1 MRHRINKVAQAF
13 ASVVIATLVSTQAFA
28 SDLID
33 IKFTALP
40 GDVAQM
46 ELVFDGQP
54 PTPSGYT
61 IEKPARISLDLPD
74 TTSKLKSKYHKIGF
88 GNARTA
94 TVVNSKDRSR
104 VIVSLA
110 KLVPYTVDTL
120 DDRLVVQMGKQ
131 IEAAPEQV
139 QINESVPAVPAASP
153 APSISTASSP
163 APTKSTASS
172 VLNVDFRRGDQ
183 ADGQVQILLNNP
195 KAVVDIEQQGKK
207 IIVTISDTL
216 LPANMRRR
224 LDVVDFATPVKYVDS
239 NMEGKDTVIYIEP
252 TGQYDYL
259 AYQADGVLSI
269 NVKPITKAE
278 KDRQAKS
285 EFPYTGEKL
294 SLNFQNIEVRAVL
307 QLIADFTGQNLV
319 ASDTVGGGITLRLQN
334 VPWDQALDLVLKTK
348 GLAKRQMGNV
358 LLVAPAEEIA
368 MREKIELEAVK
379 QVEDLAPLLSEY
391 VQLRYAKATDI
402 ASLLTSESG
411 LMSARGTA
419 VVDERTN
426 TLLMKDTGDNLDKI
440 REAINLLDVPV
451 RQVLIEARIV
461 VANTSVGE
469 KLGIRWGGA
478 GQQSNNDSYITYG
491 GSQSNLSE
499 ASQILVGGTSRND
512 ARENISFPDAYVV
525 DLAVTDAG
533 ASSVAVGIQTFDY
546 LLDLELSAVE
556 TDGDAEIVSQPRVI
570 TADGQT
576 ASIQTGTEI
585 PYQEAT
591 SSGASSVSFKSAVLK
606 LEVTPQITPDDRI
619 IMDLKINQDSIGDVY
634 NGVPSIN
641 TNALETQ
648 VLVENGETI
657 VLGGIFR
664 STETNATT
672 KTPFFGDLPLIGVL
686 FRRTEHTQTKAELLV
701 FITPRLVKDTLST
714 R

>member
-1 MRHRINKVAQAF
+1 MSHRIYKAAQVFVA
-13 ASVVIATLVSTQAFA
+13 VILATLA
-28 SDLID
+28 SAQSYASNLVD

-54 PTPSGYT
+54 PSPGGYT
-61 IEKPARISLDLPD
+61 IEKPARISLDLPGV
-74 TTSKLKSKYHKIGF
+74 SSQLESKYHKIGF

-94 TVVNSKDRSR
+94 TVVNAKERAR

-110 KLVPYTVDTL
+110 QLVPYTVEAQGDRLIVLMGKTVDTSSQEIQANQVVANSTL
-120 DDRLVVQMGKQ
+120 DNANQ
-131 IEAAPEQV
+131 
-139 QINESVPAVPAASP
+139 
-153 APSISTASSP
+153 
-163 APTKSTASS
+163 SS

-183 ADGQVQILLNNP
+183 DDGQVQILLSNP
-195 KAVVDIEQQGKK
+195 KANVDIQQQGKR
-207 IIVTISDTL
+207 IIVTLADTV
-216 LPANMRRR
+216 LPQNMRRR
-224 LDVVDFATPVKYVDS
+224 LDVVDFSTPVKFVDA
-239 NMEGKDTVIYIEP
+239 NMEGTNTVIYIEP
-252 TGQYDYL
+252 EGQYDYL
-259 AYQADGVLSI
+259 AYQADNVLAI

-278 KDRQAKS
+278 KEKLAKS
-285 EFPYTGEKL
+285 EFPYSGEKL

-319 ASDTVGGGITLRLQN
+319 ASDTVDGGITLRLQN

-368 MREKIELEAVK
+368 AREKIELEAVK
-379 QVEDLAPLLSEY
+379 QVEELAPLLSEY
-391 VQLRYAKATDI
+391 VQLRYAKASDI
-402 ASLLTSESG
+402 AGLLTSESG
-411 LMSARGTA
+411 LMSGRGTA

-426 TLLMKDTGDNLDKI
+426 TLLMKDTGDNLEKI
-440 REAINLLDVPV
+440 REAIALLDVPV

-461 VANTSVGE
+461 IANTSVGE

-478 GQQSNNDSYITYG
+478 GQQSSGDSYINFGATQNG
-491 GSQSNLSE
+491 LSE
-499 ASQILVGGTSRND
+499 SNQILTGAVARND
-512 ARENISFPDAYVV
+512 ARDTISFPDAYVV
-525 DLAVTDAG
+525 DLGVSDVG
-533 ASSVAVGIQTFDY
+533 ASSLAVGIQTFDY

-556 TDGDAEIVSQPRVI
+556 TDGNAEIVSQPRVI

-576 ASIQTGTEI
+576 ASIQSGTEI
-585 PYQEAT
+585 PYQEAS
-591 SSGASSVSFKSAVLK
+591 SSGATSISFKSAVLK

-619 IMDLKINQDSIGDVY
+619 IMDLKINQDSIGEVTAAGPTID
-634 NGVPSIN
+634 

-664 STETNATT
+664 SEETFATT
-672 KTPFFGDLPLIGVL
+672 KTPFFGDIPLLGVL
-686 FRRTEHTQTKAELLV
+686 FRRTEHVESKAELLV

>member
-1 MRHRINKVAQAF
+1 MSHRISKAAQVFVAVILATIASAQTF
-13 ASVVIATLVSTQAFA
+13 AANLV
-28 SDLID
+28 D
-33 IKFTALP
+33 IKFSALP
-40 GDVAQM
+40 GDVTQM
-46 ELVFDGQP
+46 ELIFDGQP
-54 PTPSGYT
+54 PVPGGYT
-61 IEKPARISLDLPD
+61 IEKPARISLDLPGVN
-74 TTSKLKSKYHKIGF
+74 SQLKSKYHKIGF

-94 TVVNSKDRSR
+94 TVVNANERAR

-110 KLVPYTVDTL
+110 SLVPYAVESR
-120 DDRLVVQMGKQ
+120 DDRLIVLMGKTVDAQ
-131 IEAAPEQV
+131 DV
-139 QINESVPAVPAASP
+139 QPDQAIAS
-153 APSISTASSP
+153 ADSGSAN
-163 APTKSTASS
+163 KKTASS
-172 VLNVDFRRGDQ
+172 VMNVDFRRGDQ
-183 ADGQVQILLNNP
+183 SDGQVQILLSNP
-195 KAVVDIEQQGKK
+195 KAGVDIQQQGKK
-207 IIVTISDTL
+207 IIVTLEGTV
-216 LPANMRRR
+216 LPENMRRR
-224 LDVVDFATPVKYVDS
+224 LDVVDFATPVKYIDA
-239 NMEGKDTVIYIEP
+239 NMEGTNTVIYIEP
-252 TGQYDYL
+252 EGQYDYL
-259 AYQADGVLSI
+259 AYQADGVLAI

-278 KDRQAKS
+278 KAKLAQAD
-285 EFPYTGEKL
+285 FPYSGEKL

-319 ASDTVGGGITLRLQN
+319 ASDTVDGGITLRLQN

-368 MREKIELEAVK
+368 AREKIELEAVK
-379 QVEDLAPLLSEY
+379 QVEELAPLLSEY

-411 LMSARGTA
+411 LMSLRGTA

-440 REAINLLDVPV
+440 REAIALLDIPV

-461 VANTSVGE
+461 IANTSVGE
-469 KLGIRWGGA
+469 KLGIRWGG
-478 GQQSNNDSYITYG
+478 G
-491 GSQSNLSE
+491 GMKANSDNYMKFGASQTTLSE
-499 ASQILVGGTSRND
+499 TNQILIDRAKGDDPG
-512 ARENISFPDAYVV
+512 EISFPDAYVV
-525 DLAVTDAG
+525 DLGVSDVG
-533 ASSVAVGIQTFDY
+533 ASSIAVGISTFDY

-556 TDGDAEIVSQPRVI
+556 TDGNAEIVSQPRVI

-576 ASIQTGTEI
+576 ASIQSGTEI
-585 PYQEAT
+585 PYQEAS
-591 SSGASSVSFKSAVLK
+591 SSGATSISFKSAVLK

-619 IMDLKINQDSIGDVY
+619 IMDLKINQDSIGEVTAAGPTID
-634 NGVPSIN
+634 

-664 STETNATT
+664 SEETFATT
-672 KTPFFGDLPLIGVL
+672 KTPFFGDIPLIGVL
-686 FRRTEHTQTKAELLV
+686 FRRTEHVESKAELLV

>member
-1 MRHRINKVAQAF
+1 MSHRISKAAQVFVA
-13 ASVVIATLVSTQAFA
+13 VILATLASAQGFA
-28 SDLID
+28 ANLVD
-33 IKFTALP
+33 IKFSALP
-40 GDVAQM
+40 GDVTQM
-46 ELVFDGQP
+46 ELIFDGAP
-54 PTPSGYT
+54 PVPGGYT
-61 IEKPARISLDLPD
+61 IEKPARISLDLPGVN
-74 TTSKLKSKYHKIGF
+74 SQLESKYHKIGF

-94 TVVNSKDRSR
+94 TVVNAKDRAR

-110 KLVPYTVDTL
+110 ELVPYVVQSQN
-120 DDRLVVQMGKQ
+120 DRLIVLMGKAIDTSSQ
-131 IEAAPEQV
+131 NV
-139 QINESVPAVPAASP
+139 QPNQAL
-153 APSISTASSP
+153 ASSDINNS
-163 APTKSTASS
+163 AAEST
-172 VLNVDFRRGDQ
+172 VMNVDFRRGEQ
-183 ADGQVQILLNNP
+183 ADGQVQILLSNP
-195 KAVVDIEQQGKK
+195 KANVDIQQQGKK
-207 IIVTISDTL
+207 IIVTLTDTV
-216 LPANMRRR
+216 LPENMRRR
-224 LDVVDFATPVKYVDS
+224 LDVVDFATPVKYVDA
-239 NMEGKDTVIYIEP
+239 NMEGTNTVIYIEP
-252 TGQYDYL
+252 EGQYDYL
-259 AYQADGVLSI
+259 AYQADSVLTI

-278 KDRQAKS
+278 KQRLAKVD
-285 EFPYTGEKL
+285 FPYSGEKL

-319 ASDTVGGGITLRLQN
+319 ASDTVDGGITLRLQN

-368 MREKIELEAVK
+368 AREKIELEAVK
-379 QVEDLAPLLSEY
+379 QVEELAPLLSEY

-411 LMSARGTA
+411 LMSGRGTA

-426 TLLMKDTGDNLDKI
+426 TLLMKDTGDNLEKI
-440 REAINLLDVPV
+440 REAITLLDVPV

-461 VANTSVGE
+461 IANTSVGE

-478 GQQSNNDSYITYG
+478 GQKASGDSYLNFGATQNG
-491 GSQSNLSE
+491 LSDTN
-499 ASQILVGGTSRND
+499 QILTGDITSNE
-512 ARENISFPDAYVV
+512 ARDSISFPDAYVV
-525 DLAVTDAG
+525 DLGVSDVG
-533 ASSVAVGIQTFDY
+533 ATSLAVGIQTFDY

-556 TDGDAEIVSQPRVI
+556 TDGHAEIVSQPRVI

-576 ASIQTGTEI
+576 ASIQSGTEI
-585 PYQEAT
+585 PYQEAS
-591 SSGASSVSFKSAVLK
+591 SSGATSISFKSAVLK

-619 IMDLKINQDSIGDVY
+619 IMDLKINQDSIGEVTAAGPTID
-634 NGVPSIN
+634 

-664 STETNATT
+664 SEETFATT
-672 KTPFFGDLPLIGVL
+672 KTPFFGDIPLLGVL
-686 FRRTEHTQTKAELLV
+686 FRRTEHVESKAELLI

>member
-1 MRHRINKVAQAF
+1 MSHRIFKVAQVVVAL
-13 ASVVIATLVSTQAFA
+13 VIATFA
-28 SDLID
+28 SAQAYASNLVD

-40 GDVAQM
+40 GDVTQM
-46 ELVFDGQP
+46 ELVFDGTP
-54 PTPSGYT
+54 PKPGGYT
-61 IEKPARISLDLPD
+61 IEKPARISLDLPGVS
-74 TTSKLKSKYHKIGF
+74 SKLESKYHKIGF

-94 TVVNSKDRSR
+94 TVVNAKERAR

-110 KLVPYTVDTL
+110 QLVPYAVDTL
-120 DDRLVVQMGKQ
+120 EDRLVVRMGKQ
-131 IEAAPEQV
+131 VQSAPQDV
-139 QINESVPAVPAASP
+139 QPNQAIADSADIGQS
-153 APSISTASSP
+153 SI
-163 APTKSTASS
+163 
-172 VLNVDFRRGDQ
+172 LNVDFRRGDQ
-183 ADGQVQILLNNP
+183 ADGQVQILLSNA
-195 KAVVDIEQQGKK
+195 KANVDIQQQGKK
-207 IIVTISDTL
+207 IIVTLKDTV
-216 LPANMRRR
+216 LPENMRRR
-224 LDVVDFATPVKYVDS
+224 LDVVDFATPVKFVDA
-239 NMEGKDTVIYIEP
+239 NMEGTDTVIYIEP
-252 TGQYDYL
+252 EGQYDYL
-259 AYQADGVLSI
+259 AYQADSVLAI
-269 NVKPITKAE
+269 NVKPITKIE
-278 KDRQAKS
+278 KERLAKS
-285 EFPYTGEKL
+285 EFPYSGEKL
-294 SLNFQNIEVRAVL
+294 SLNFQNIDVRAVL

-319 ASDTVGGGITLRLQN
+319 ASDTVDGGITLRLQN

-368 MREKIELEAVK
+368 AREKIELEAVK
-379 QVEDLAPLLSEY
+379 QVEELAPLLSEY

-440 REAINLLDVPV
+440 REAIALLDVPV

-461 VANTSVGE
+461 IANTSVGE

-478 GQQSNNDSYITYG
+478 GQQVSGDSYVNFA
-491 GSQSNLSE
+491 GSQNTLSE
-499 ASQILVGGTSRND
+499 SNQILIGNTSRND
-512 ARENISFPDAYVV
+512 GRDNISFPDAYVV
-525 DLAVTDAG
+525 DLGVSDAG

-591 SSGASSVSFKSAVLK
+591 SSGASSVSFKAAVLK

-619 IMDLKINQDSIGDVY
+619 IMDLKINQDSIGDVF
-634 NGVPSIN
+634 NGIPSIN

-672 KTPFFGDLPLIGVL
+672 KTPFFGDIPFIGVL
-686 FRRTEHTQTKAELLV
+686 FRRTEHTETKAELLV

>member
-1 MRHRINKVAQAF
+1 MSHRISKAAQVFVAVILATIASAQTF
-13 ASVVIATLVSTQAFA
+13 AANLV
-28 SDLID
+28 D
-33 IKFTALP
+33 IKFSALP
-40 GDVAQM
+40 GDVTQM
-46 ELVFDGQP
+46 ELIFDGQP
-54 PTPSGYT
+54 PVPGGYT
-61 IEKPARISLDLPD
+61 IEKPARISLDLPGVN
-74 TTSKLKSKYHKIGF
+74 SQLKSKYHKIGF

-94 TVVNSKDRSR
+94 TVVNANERAR

-110 KLVPYTVDTL
+110 SLVPYAVESR
-120 DDRLVVQMGKQ
+120 DDRLIVLMGKTVDAQ
-131 IEAAPEQV
+131 DV
-139 QINESVPAVPAASP
+139 QPDQAIAS
-153 APSISTASSP
+153 ADSGSANKKI
-163 APTKSTASS
+163 ASS
-172 VLNVDFRRGDQ
+172 VMNVDFRRGDQ
-183 ADGQVQILLNNP
+183 NDGQVQILLSNP
-195 KAVVDIEQQGKK
+195 KAGVDIQQQGKK
-207 IIVTISDTL
+207 IIVTLEGTV
-216 LPANMRRR
+216 LPENMRRR
-224 LDVVDFATPVKYVDS
+224 LDVVDFATPVKYIDA
-239 NMEGKDTVIYIEP
+239 NMEGTNTVIYIEP
-252 TGQYDYL
+252 EGQYDYL
-259 AYQADGVLSI
+259 AYQADGVLAI

-278 KDRQAKS
+278 KAKLAQAD
-285 EFPYTGEKL
+285 FPYSGEKL

-319 ASDTVGGGITLRLQN
+319 ASDTVDGGITLRLQN

-368 MREKIELEAVK
+368 AREKIELEAVK
-379 QVEDLAPLLSEY
+379 QVEELAPLLSEY

-411 LMSARGTA
+411 LMSLRGTA

-440 REAINLLDVPV
+440 REAIALLDIPV

-461 VANTSVGE
+461 IANTSVGE
-469 KLGIRWGGA
+469 KLGIRWGG
-478 GQQSNNDSYITYG
+478 G
-491 GSQSNLSE
+491 GMKANSDNYMKFGASQTTLSE
-499 ASQILVGGTSRND
+499 TNQILIDRANGDDPG
-512 ARENISFPDAYVV
+512 EISFPDAYVV
-525 DLAVTDAG
+525 DLGVSDVG
-533 ASSVAVGIQTFDY
+533 ASSIAVGISTFDY

-556 TDGDAEIVSQPRVI
+556 TDGNAEIVSQPRVI

-576 ASIQTGTEI
+576 ASIQSGTEI
-585 PYQEAT
+585 PYQEAS
-591 SSGASSVSFKSAVLK
+591 SSGATSISFKSAVLK

-619 IMDLKINQDSIGDVY
+619 IMDLKINQDSIGEVTAAGPTID
-634 NGVPSIN
+634 

-664 STETNATT
+664 SEETFATT
-672 KTPFFGDLPLIGVL
+672 KTPFFGDIPLIGVL
-686 FRRTEHTQTKAELLV
+686 FRRTEHVESKAELLV

>member
-1 MRHRINKVAQAF
+1 MSHHISKAAQVFVA
-13 ASVVIATLVSTQAFA
+13 VILATLA
-28 SDLID
+28 SAQSYASNLVD
-33 IKFTALP
+33 IKFSALP
-40 GDVAQM
+40 GDVTQM
-46 ELVFDGQP
+46 ELIFDGEP
-54 PTPSGYT
+54 PVPGGYT
-61 IEKPARISLDLPD
+61 IEKPARISLDLPGVN
-74 TTSKLKSKYHKIGF
+74 SQLESKYHKIGF

-94 TVVNSKDRSR
+94 TVVNAKERAR

-110 KLVPYTVDTL
+110 QLVPYAVETQ
-120 DDRLVVQMGKQ
+120 DDRLVVLMGKSVDTSSQ
-131 IEAAPEQV
+131 EV
-139 QINESVPAVPAASP
+139 QPNQAV
-153 APSISTASSP
+153 ASSGIDN
-163 APTKSTASS
+163 SDSS
-172 VLNVDFRRGDQ
+172 VMNVDFRRGDQ
-183 ADGQVQILLNNP
+183 EDGQVQILLSNP
-195 KAVVDIEQQGKK
+195 KANVDIQQQGKK
-207 IIVTISDTL
+207 IIVTLADTV
-216 LPANMRRR
+216 LPENMRRR
-224 LDVVDFATPVKYVDS
+224 LDVVDFSTPVKFIDA
-239 NMEGKDTVIYIEP
+239 NMEGTNTVIYIEP
-252 TGQYDYL
+252 EGQYDYL
-259 AYQADGVLSI
+259 AYQADNVLAI

-278 KDRQAKS
+278 KERIAKTD
-285 EFPYTGEKL
+285 FPYSGEKL

-319 ASDTVGGGITLRLQN
+319 ASDTVDGGITLRLQN

-368 MREKIELEAVK
+368 AREKIELEAVK
-379 QVEDLAPLLSEY
+379 QVEELAPLLSEY

-440 REAINLLDVPV
+440 REAIALLDVPV

-461 VANTSVGE
+461 IANTSVGE
-469 KLGIRWGGA
+469 KLGIRWGGGGMKA
-478 GQQSNNDSYITYG
+478 NNDSFMTVG
-491 GSQSNLSE
+491 
-499 ASQILVGGTSRND
+499 ASQTTLNETNQILIDRSQGNTDPGT
-512 ARENISFPDAYVV
+512 ITFPDAYVV
-525 DLAVTDAG
+525 DLGVSDVG
-533 ASSVAVGIQTFDY
+533 ASSLAVGIQTFDY

-556 TDGDAEIVSQPRVI
+556 TDGNAEIVSQPRVI

-576 ASIQTGTEI
+576 ASIQSGTEI
-585 PYQEAT
+585 PYQEAS
-591 SSGASSVSFKSAVLK
+591 SSGATSVSFKSAVLK

-619 IMDLKINQDSIGDVY
+619 IMDLKINQDSIGEVTAAGPTID
-634 NGVPSIN
+634 

-664 STETNATT
+664 SEETFATT
-672 KTPFFGDLPLIGVL
+672 KTPFFGDIPLLGVL
-686 FRRTEHTQTKAELLV
+686 FRRTEHVESKAELLV

>member
-1 MRHRINKVAQAF
+1 MSHRILKSAQLFVAVFLATI
-13 ASVVIATLVSTQAFA
+13 ASSQCLAANLV
-28 SDLID
+28 D
-33 IKFTALP
+33 IKFSALP
-40 GDVAQM
+40 GDVTQM
-46 ELVFDGQP
+46 ELIFDGQP
-54 PTPSGYT
+54 PTPGGYT

-74 TTSKLKSKYHKIGF
+74 TNSQLDSKYHKIGF

-94 TVVNSKDRSR
+94 TVVSANERAR

-110 KLVPYTVDTL
+110 QLVPYTVEAQS
-120 DDRLVVQMGKQ
+120 DRLVVQMGKT
-131 IEAAPEQV
+131 IDTSV
-139 QINESVPAVPAASP
+139 QDVQPNQALANVDNSAGNNFAN
-153 APSISTASSP
+153 STS
-163 APTKSTASS
+163 SS
-172 VLNVDFRRGDQ
+172 VMNVDFRRGEQ
-183 ADGQVQILLNNP
+183 SDGQVQILLSNP
-195 KAVVDIEQQGKK
+195 KANVDIQQQGKK
-207 IIVTISDTL
+207 IIVTLANTV
-216 LPANMRRR
+216 LPINMRRR
-224 LDVVDFATPVKYVDS
+224 LDVVDFATPVKFIDA
-239 NMEGKDTVIYIEP
+239 NMEGTNTVIYIEP
-252 TGQYDYL
+252 EGQYDYL
-259 AYQADGVLSI
+259 AYQADGVLAI

-278 KDRQAKS
+278 KEKLAQS
-285 EFPYTGEKL
+285 EFPYSGEKL

-319 ASDTVGGGITLRLQN
+319 ASDTVDGGITLRLQN

-368 MREKIELEAVK
+368 AREKIELEAVK
-379 QVEDLAPLLSEY
+379 QVEELAPLLSEY

-402 ASLLTSESG
+402 ASLLNSESG
-411 LMSARGTA
+411 LMSGRGTA

-440 REAINLLDVPV
+440 REAIALLDVPV

-461 VANTSVGE
+461 IANTSVGE
-469 KLGIRWGGA
+469 KLGIRWGG
-478 GQQSNNDSYITYG
+478 GGMKDNGNNFVKFG
-491 GSQSNLSE
+491 ASQTTLSE
-499 ASQILVGGTSRND
+499 TNQILIDRSKGDDPGD
-512 ARENISFPDAYVV
+512 ISFPDAYVV
-525 DLAVTDAG
+525 DLGVSDVG
-533 ASSVAVGIQTFDY
+533 ASSIAVGISTFDY

-556 TDGDAEIVSQPRVI
+556 TDGNAEIVSQPRVI

-576 ASIQTGTEI
+576 ASIQSGTEI
-585 PYQEAT
+585 PYQVAS
-591 SSGASSVSFKSAVLK
+591 SSGATSISFKSAVLK

-619 IMDLKINQDSIGDVY
+619 IMDLKINQDSIGEVTAAGPTID
-634 NGVPSIN
+634 

-664 STETNATT
+664 SEETFATT
-672 KTPFFGDLPLIGVL
+672 KTPFFGDIPLIGVL
-686 FRRTEHTQTKAELLV
+686 FRRTEHVESKAELLI

>member
-1 MRHRINKVAQAF
+1 MSHRISKAAQIF
-13 ASVVIATLVSTQAFA
+13 ITVILGSIASVHSYA

-40 GDVAQM
+40 GDVTQM
-46 ELVFDGQP
+46 ELIFDGKP
-54 PTPSGYT
+54 PTPGGYT
-61 IEKPARISLDLPD
+61 IEKPARISLDLPGAN
-74 TTSKLKSKYHKIGF
+74 SKLKSKYHKIGF

-94 TVVNSKDRSR
+94 TVVNAKGKAR
-104 VIVSLA
+104 VIVSLSQ
-110 KLVPYTVDTL
+110 LVPYAVQTSG
-120 DDRLVVQMGKQ
+120 DRLLVSMGKSVDVSEQ
-131 IEAAPEQV
+131 ATAAT
-139 QINESVPAVPAASP
+139 AATKNTDN
-153 APSISTASSP
+153 AISR
-163 APTKSTASS
+163 
-172 VLNVDFRRGDQ
+172 VMNVDFRRGEQ
-183 ADGQVQILLNNP
+183 SDGQVQILLSNP
-195 KAVVDIEQQGKK
+195 KANVDIEQQGKK
-207 IIVTISDTL
+207 IIVTLKDTV
-216 LPANMRRR
+216 LPPNMRRR
-224 LDVVDFATPVKYVDS
+224 LDVVDFATPVKFVDA
-239 NMEGKDTVIYIEP
+239 NMEGTNTVIYIEP
-252 TGQYDYL
+252 EGQYDYL
-259 AYQADGVLSI
+259 AYQADGVLSV

-278 KDRQAKS
+278 KEKLAK
-285 EFPYTGEKL
+285 EDFPYTGEKL

-307 QLIADFTGQNLV
+307 QLVADFTGQNLV

-368 MREKIELEAVK
+368 AREKIELEAVR
-379 QVEDLAPLLSEY
+379 QVAELAPLLSEY
-391 VQLRYAKATDI
+391 AQLRYAKATDI
-402 ASLLTSESG
+402 ASLLNSESG

-426 TLLMKDTGDNLDKI
+426 TLLMKDTGENLDKI
-440 REAINLLDVPV
+440 REAIALLDVPV

-461 VANTSVGE
+461 IANTSVGE

-478 GQQSNNDSYITYG
+478 GYKANDNSYNLIG
-491 GSQSNLSE
+491 GSQSTLSE
-499 ASQILVGGTSRND
+499 GNEILINRAKGDDGG
-512 ARENISFPDAYVV
+512 EISFPDAYVV
-525 DLAVTDAG
+525 DLGVSDVG
-533 ASSVAVGIQTFDY
+533 ATSLAVGIQTFDY

-556 TDGDAEIVSQPRVI
+556 TDGNAEIVSQPRVI

-576 ASIQTGTEI
+576 ASIQSGTEI
-585 PYQEAT
+585 PYQEAS
-591 SSGASSVSFKSAVLK
+591 SSGATSVSFKSAVLR

-619 IMDLKINQDSIGDVY
+619 IMDLKINQDSIGEVTLAGPTID
-634 NGVPSIN
+634 

-664 STETNATT
+664 SEETNFTT
-672 KTPFFGDLPLIGVL
+672 KTPFLGDIPFLGVL
-686 FRRTEHTQTKAELLV
+686 FRRTEHVESKAELLI

>member
-1 MRHRINKVAQAF
+1 MSHRIFKVAQLVVALIVATF
-13 ASVVIATLVSTQAFA
+13 ASTQAFA
-28 SDLID
+28 SNLVD
-33 IKFTALP
+33 IKFTAMP
-40 GDVAQM
+40 GDVTQM
-46 ELVFDGQP
+46 ELVFDGTP
-54 PTPSGYT
+54 PKPGGYT
-61 IEKPARISLDLPD
+61 IEKPARISLDLPGVS
-74 TTSKLKSKYHKIGF
+74 SKLESKYHKIGL

-94 TVVNSKDRSR
+94 TVVNAQERAR

-110 KLVPYTVDTL
+110 QLVPYAIETL
-120 DDRLVVQMGKQ
+120 DDRLVVRMGR
-131 IEAAPEQV
+131 QV
-139 QINESVPAVPAASP
+139 ESSAQDIQPNQSVASNTVDKSP
-153 APSISTASSP
+153 KSSI
-163 APTKSTASS
+163 
-172 VLNVDFRRGDQ
+172 LNVDFRRGEQ
-183 ADGQVQILLNNP
+183 SDGQVQILLSNP
-195 KAVVDIEQQGKK
+195 KANVDIQQQGKR
-207 IIVTISDTL
+207 IIVTLKDTV
-216 LPANMRRR
+216 LPENMRRR
-224 LDVVDFATPVKYVDS
+224 LDVVDFATPVKFIDS
-239 NMEGKDTVIYIEP
+239 NMEGTSTVIYIEP
-252 TGQYDYL
+252 EGQYDYL
-259 AYQADGVLSI
+259 AYQADSVLAI

-278 KDRQAKS
+278 KEKLAQS
-285 EFPYTGEKL
+285 EFPYSGEKL

-319 ASDTVGGGITLRLQN
+319 ASDTVDGGITLRLQN

-368 MREKIELEAVK
+368 AREKIELEAVK
-379 QVEDLAPLLSEY
+379 QVEELAPLLSEY

-411 LMSARGTA
+411 LMSARGNA

-440 REAINLLDVPV
+440 REAIALLDVPV

-461 VANTSVGE
+461 IANTSVGE

-478 GQQSNNDSYITYG
+478 GQNRSGNSYVNFA
-491 GSQSNLSE
+491 GSQSTLNESN
-499 ASQILVGGTSRND
+499 QILVGNTSRND
-512 ARENISFPDAYVV
+512 GRDNISFPDAYVV
-525 DLAVTDAG
+525 DLGVSDAG

-585 PYQEAT
+585 PYQEAS
-591 SSGASSVSFKSAVLK
+591 SSGASSVSFKAAVLK

-619 IMDLKINQDSIGDVY
+619 IMDLKINQDSIGEVF

-672 KTPFFGDLPLIGVL
+672 KTPFFGDIPLIGVL
-686 FRRTEHTQTKAELLV
+686 FRRTEHTETKAELLV

>member
-1 MRHRINKVAQAF
+1 MSHHISKAAQVFVA
-13 ASVVIATLVSTQAFA
+13 VILATLA
-28 SDLID
+28 SAQSYASNLVD
-33 IKFTALP
+33 IKFSALP
-40 GDVAQM
+40 GDVTQM
-46 ELVFDGQP
+46 ELIFDGEP
-54 PTPSGYT
+54 PVPGGYT
-61 IEKPARISLDLPD
+61 IEKPARISLDLPGVN
-74 TTSKLKSKYHKIGF
+74 SQLESKYHKIGF

-94 TVVNSKDRSR
+94 TVVNAKERAR

-110 KLVPYTVDTL
+110 QLVPYAVETQN
-120 DDRLVVQMGKQ
+120 DRLVILMGKSVDTSSQ
-131 IEAAPEQV
+131 EV
-139 QINESVPAVPAASP
+139 QPNQAV
-153 APSISTASSP
+153 ASSGIDN
-163 APTKSTASS
+163 SDSS
-172 VLNVDFRRGDQ
+172 VMNVDFRRGDQ
-183 ADGQVQILLNNP
+183 EDGQVQILLSNP
-195 KAVVDIEQQGKK
+195 KANVDIQQQGKK
-207 IIVTISDTL
+207 IIVTLADTV
-216 LPANMRRR
+216 LPENMRRR
-224 LDVVDFATPVKYVDS
+224 LDVVDFSTPVKFIDA
-239 NMEGKDTVIYIEP
+239 NMEGTNTVIYIEP
-252 TGQYDYL
+252 EGQYDYL
-259 AYQADGVLSI
+259 AYQADNVLAI

-278 KDRQAKS
+278 KERIAKTD
-285 EFPYTGEKL
+285 FPYSGEKL

-319 ASDTVGGGITLRLQN
+319 ASDTVDGGITLRLQN

-368 MREKIELEAVK
+368 AREKIELEAVK
-379 QVEDLAPLLSEY
+379 QVEELAPLLSEY

-440 REAINLLDVPV
+440 REAIALLDVPV

-461 VANTSVGE
+461 IANTSVGE
-469 KLGIRWGGA
+469 KLGIRWGGGGMKA
-478 GQQSNNDSYITYG
+478 NNDSFMTVG
-491 GSQSNLSE
+491 
-499 ASQILVGGTSRND
+499 ASQTTLNETNQILIDRSQGNTDPGT
-512 ARENISFPDAYVV
+512 ITFPDAYVV
-525 DLAVTDAG
+525 DLGVSDVG
-533 ASSVAVGIQTFDY
+533 ASSLAVGIQTFDY

-556 TDGDAEIVSQPRVI
+556 TDGNAEIVSQPRVI

-576 ASIQTGTEI
+576 ASIQSGTEI
-585 PYQEAT
+585 PYQEAS
-591 SSGASSVSFKSAVLK
+591 SSGATSVSFKSAVLK

-619 IMDLKINQDSIGDVY
+619 IMDLKINQDSIGEVTAAGPTID
-634 NGVPSIN
+634 

-664 STETNATT
+664 SEETFATT
-672 KTPFFGDLPLIGVL
+672 KTPFFGDIPLLGVL
-686 FRRTEHTQTKAELLV
+686 FRRTEHVESKAELLV